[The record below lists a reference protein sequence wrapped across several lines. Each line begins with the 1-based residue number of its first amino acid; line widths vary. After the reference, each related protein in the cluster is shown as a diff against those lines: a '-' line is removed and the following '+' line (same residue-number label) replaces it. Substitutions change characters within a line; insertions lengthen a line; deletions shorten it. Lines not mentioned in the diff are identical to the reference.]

1 MKKNKK
7 LLMFLALNSVS
18 ASFAATGQLSAKSER
33 IYNSIVKNIKSEKKL
48 SLKSKSPFNVEDDN

>member
-33 IYNSIVKNIKSEKKL
+33 IYNSIVKNIKSEKSNK
-48 SLKSKSPFNVEDDN
+48 KNIKR